1 MIYVCDAIMGAGKS
15 SAAIT
20 YMNERPHQKFIY
32 VTPFTDETARIQSA
46 CPELHFWTPANLE
59 EHEYMKRE
67 HFKHLVE
74 VGLNIATTHV
84 LFSLCDNEAIEL
96 IRAKDYTIIIDE
108 AITAMD
114 KLNAKADDIKMAM
127 NSDWFQCINC
137 DDGQAHEVVISDM
150 EYNGDWMKDIRFYA
164 SSHRLVA
171 LKNDD
176 GEHRLYCWMV
186 NPELFYAAKDTLV
199 LTYLFDSS
207 PMSYLFQ
214 MNQIDYEPLYVD
226 RDGDRYFFSNEL
238 HYMPEYTARLDQ
250 MIHICQNERMNAIGN
265 SNRALSINWSKEA
278 VKRPGNGHANELR
291 KNLENYF
298 RNIHREDAKNPKDRM
313 WSCHG
318 VLETTLRGKGY
329 TNRFLVFNTRAINEW
344 RDAFVIAYCAN
355 VFMPVWEKR
364 YYEQEGVI
372 VNDDLYALSTMI
384 QWIWR
389 SAIRDGK
396 EIWIYVPS
404 RRMRQLLEKWI
415 ADVTALGQ
423 QHNQPDV
430 A

>member
-20 YMNERPHQKFIY
+20 YMNERPRQKFIY
-32 VTPFTDETARIQSA
+32 VTPFKDETIRIRDA
-46 CPELHFWTPANLE
+46 CPDLHFWTPANLE

-74 VGLNIATTHV
+74 VGLNISTTHS
-84 LFSLCDNEAIEL
+84 LFSLCDSEAIEL
-96 IRAKDYTIIIDE
+96 IREKEYTVIIDE

-114 KLNAKADDIKMAM
+114 KLSAKADDIKIAMASEWLQC
-127 NSDWFQCINC
+127 SDC
-137 DDGQAHEVVISDM
+137 DDGQAHEVTVSDI
-150 EYNGDWMKDIRFYA
+150 EYNGDWLRDIRFYA

-171 LKNDD
+171 LKNDA
-176 GEHRLYCWMV
+176 GEHKLYCWMV
-186 NPELFYAAKDTLV
+186 NPELFYAAQDTLV

-214 MNQIDYEPLYVD
+214 MNQIEYEPLYVNYE
-226 RDGDRYFFSNEL
+226 DGQYFFTKEL
-238 HYMPEYTARLDQ
+238 LYMPEYTARLDK
-250 MIHICQNERMNAIGN
+250 MIHILQNDRMNAIGN
-265 SNRALSINWSKEA
+265 ANRALSINWSKEA
-278 VKRPGNGHANELR
+278 VKRPSNGHANELR

-318 VLETTLRGKGY
+318 TLETTLRGKGY
-329 TNRFLVFNTRAINEW
+329 TNRFLVFNSRATNEW
-344 RDAFVIAYCAN
+344 KDAFVLAYCAN

-364 YYEQEGVI
+364 YYEQEGVT
-372 VNDDLYALSTMI
+372 VNDNLYSLSVMI

-404 RRMRQLLEKWI
+404 SRMRGLLEQWI

-423 QHNQPDV
+423 RHNQPLT